1 MEGTRWTRPDTKG
14 AKVRDDVSMK
24 LQAIMKTKVVSSF
37 LPDRVSNVHL
47 ELQLR
52 VTIRKGTSEQTC
64 YNHTFRYIT
73 QPRHTVLKH
82 LSAKHLRV
90 LCATEAITF

>member
-37 LPDRVSNVHL
+37 LPDRVSNVH
-47 ELQLR
+47 
-52 VTIRKGTSEQTC
+52 
-64 YNHTFRYIT
+64 RY
-73 QPRHTVLKH
+73 
-82 LSAKHLRV
+82 
-90 LCATEAITF
+90 